1 MLDYIAL
8 TLWIIL
14 FIGEVVADQQ
24 QWNFQTN
31 KYELLRKNNNQK

>member
-1 MLDYIAL
+1 MLDYISFN
-8 TLWIIL
+8 IMDFL

-24 QWNFQTN
+24 QWNFQTK